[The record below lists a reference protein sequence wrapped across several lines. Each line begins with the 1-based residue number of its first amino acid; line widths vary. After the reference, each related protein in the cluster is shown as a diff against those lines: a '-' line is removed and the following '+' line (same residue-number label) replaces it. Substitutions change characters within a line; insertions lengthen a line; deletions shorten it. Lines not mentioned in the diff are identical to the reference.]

1 MAFDGVVLHAVI
13 DELSGLL
20 TGGRVEKIF
29 QPEPGELVLLIHASS
44 EHYRLL
50 LSADPAS
57 ARIHLTRNKKE
68 NPALPPPFCMVLRK
82 YLTGAR
88 LSAVRQQGF
97 DRVAVLEFETRNEM
111 GDNEIKRL
119 VLEIMNRQ
127 SNIILLNSAG
137 TIHDAIRH
145 ADFSVN
151 RYREIMPARPYTPP
165 PAQDKI
171 SPLELTPELIKRT
184 LSEAAA
190 QTVSK
195 CLLSVA
201 AGFSPMLCDAICIDA
216 DIDPAAPPAAL
227 KEGET
232 ERLINSLDRAAA
244 QIAEGAYKPAV
255 LKDGKEFHCMRACC
269 NAYSVKST
277 YNTVNLAVDSYYTE
291 KGQAEKLEREKAA
304 VARRISANVEKL
316 SKKLEEYGRELDAA
330 ADFAREKELGEL
342 LTAQLYNLPEY
353 AGSVTLTDFYA
364 AESPE
369 ITLELDPSRTV
380 AGNAQLYFKRY
391 RKHRATVEN
400 VSKLADSVR
409 LELDYLDNLKAML
422 DNSTGFDEIADIREE
437 VYADEAHSREK
448 RGVPGGNGDTEVS
461 QKASSK
467 GGGAP
472 VQPLSAYLGGKPAS
486 KKSLRARANAAKAKS
501 AAGKGGKGGGNG
513 AIGAGCRD
521 IAKAEE
527 VGLTKPIQRFSP
539 SGKRILIGRNARQN
553 EKLTL
558 RDAAPEDLWFHVK
571 NAPGSHVVLKLKE
584 SGVNTASDADIEV
597 AAALAA
603 YYSSQRSGSKVNV
616 DFTAVKNVKKI
627 PGGKPGMVTYSD
639 FRTVTV
645 RPEDVD

>member
-227 KEGET
+227 T
-232 ERLINSLDRAAA
+232 EAEISRLCEALDSAKSE
-244 QIAEGAYKPAV
+244 ILSGDYHPA
-255 LKDGKEFHCMRACC
+255 LIKGGKDFHCLSVCSRAF
-269 NAYSVKST
+269 SVGDQVT
-277 YNTVNLAVDSYYTE
+277 YNTVNLAVDRFFTAKSE
-291 KGQAEKLEREKAA
+291 SDRFQREKA
-304 VARRISANVEKL
+304 VINREISGNIEKL
-316 SKKLEEYGRELDAA
+316 SKKYQEYRRELDDAA
-330 ADFAREKELGEL
+330 GFEREKQLGDL
-342 LTAQLYNLPEY
+342 ITSQLYDLPEF
-353 AGSVTLTDFYA
+353 AQEITIKDFYD
-364 AESPE
+364 PE
-369 ITLELDPSRTV
+369 NRELTLELDPSHSV
-380 AGNAQLYFKRY
+380 AANAQLYYKKY
-391 RKHRATVEN
+391 RKHKAATETVG
-400 VSKLADSVR
+400 KLAGRVR
-409 LELDYLDNLKAML
+409 ADMDYLESVSSML
-422 DNSTGFDEIADIREE
+422 ANSESFDELADIRSELQAE
-437 VYADEAHSREK
+437 LPSGTPGKVNSNSKDLADPK
-448 RGVPGGNGDTEVS
+448 FP
-461 QKASSK
+461 
-467 GGGAP
+467 P
-472 VQPLSAYLGGKPAS
+472 SAYMGGKPAS

-513 AIGAGCRD
+513 TIGAGCRD

-539 SGKRILIGRNARQN
+539 SGKRILIGRNSRQN

-627 PGGKPGMVTYSD
+627 PGGKPGMVTYSG

-645 RPEDVD
+645 RPEDVG